1 MKLLSKDKKKILLNI
16 TPLVDVLLIL
26 IVFFAIT
33 STFLEQ
39 PGIKLQLPKAASSDL
54 QKIEKAVLII
64 SKNSEL
70 FFRDKNISLDELPGI
85 LEVAME
91 TSLDKSLIISADEK
105 VEHGLVVSI
114 MDLARQNGVEK
125 LVISTEPK

>member
-1 MKLLSKDKKKILLNI
+1 MKLITEKKKKLLLNI

-26 IVFFAIT
+26 IVFFTIT

-54 QKIEKAVLII
+54 QKIEKAVLTV
-64 SKNSEL
+64 SKDGIL
-70 FFRDKNISLDELPGI
+70 FFRDKEITLDELPGI
-85 LEVAME
+85 LEIAME
-91 TSLDKSLIISADEK
+91 SSIDKSLIVSADEK
-105 VEHGLVVSI
+105 TEHGLVVSI
-114 MDLARQNGVEK
+114 MDLARQNGVGK

>member
-39 PGIKLQLPKAASSDL
+39 PGIKLQLPKATTSDL

-64 SKNSEL
+64 SKSSEL
-70 FFRDKNISLDELPGI
+70 FFRDKKITLEELPGI

-91 TSLDKSLIISADEK
+91 ISLDKSLIISADEK

>member
-1 MKLLSKDKKKILLNI
+1 MKLTGDKKKQLLLNI

-39 PGIKLQLPKAASSDL
+39 PGIKLQLPKATSSDL

-64 SKNSEL
+64 SADDRL
-70 FFRDKNISLDELPGI
+70 FFRDKEITMDELPGI
-85 LEVAME
+85 LQVAME
-91 TSLDKSLIISADEK
+91 GSIDKSLIISADKK
-105 VEHGLVVSI
+105 VEHGMVVSV
-114 MDLARQNGVEK
+114 MDLARQNGVQK
-125 LVISTEPK
+125 LIISTEPE

>member
-70 FFRDKNISLDELPGI
+70 FFRDKNITLDELPGI

-105 VEHGLVVSI
+105 VEHGLVVSV

-125 LVISTEPK
+125 LVISTEPE

>member
-1 MKLLSKDKKKILLNI
+1 MKLTEEKKKKLLLNI

-54 QKIEKAVLII
+54 QKIEKAVIII
-64 SKNSEL
+64 SEEAKL
-70 FFRDKNISLDELPGI
+70 FFRDKEVTLDELPGI
-85 LEVAME
+85 LQVAME
-91 TSLDKSLIISADEK
+91 TSIDRSLIVSADK
-105 VEHGLVVSI
+105 KAEHGLVVSI

-125 LVISTEPK
+125 LIISTEPK